1 MAEMSGET
9 VDNKTKLE
17 IIKHEEEIIA
27 AEKEELAKEAKV
39 RKLIFWKTCVS
50 HVMIICDLSY
60 MNESEEA

>member
-17 IIKHEEEIIA
+17 IIKHEEAIIA

-39 RKLIFWKTCVS
+39 GEVFDKRYASIT
-50 HVMIICDLSY
+50 
-60 MNESEEA
+60 